1 MKIVIMDNENVWL
14 KRIINDINKL
24 LTEENFKIDIYYFKN
39 YNEEFRKIL
48 YDGSV
53 KIYIIDMELNDSI
66 NGYDIVHEIRDLI
79 FD

>member
-48 YDGSV
+48 YG
-53 KIYIIDMELNDSI
+53 KQE
-66 NGYDIVHEIRDLI
+66 R
-79 FD
+79 